1 MNVVRK
7 LTTKELITYGGFV
20 LVTLLIVQSWDAIV
34 SFLGILLSA
43 IVPLVLGA
51 CIAYAVTIPRSFI
64 ERHLFPNSSSKVI
77 DAIRRPASL
86 IIAIVLLLIALVLAS
101 SVFVPALVETFAMVQ
116 ARSVGFIEAV
126 IDLPFMEP
134 FREPINKFLSGDLM
148 QSLEDLDLM
157 GFISSVMGGSVGSIG
172 AQVFNMV
179 STIMTGFFGI
189 LFSFILLTDTTDVWT
204 RMMVVIASY
213 VGMQRAERLALVLG
227 VADASFH
234 NFIVRQCLEA
244 VILGSVGTVVL
255 LGARFDYALGVG
267 ALMGVAALIP
277 IVGYPVGLLAGAFM
291 VAISQPW
298 TALIYIVAV
307 AAAQMLEATF
317 VLPHVGDPR
326 TVLPPVWTTVG
337 VTIGGGVGGFVG
349 MLVAIP
355 TAATIRQLI
364 LIDTKRRTD
373 AADREAEAFE
383 PEEEFEPEEVREA

>member
-1 MNVVRK
+1 MRK
-7 LTTKELITYGGFV
+7 LTTHEIIMYGGFV
-20 LVTLLIVQSWDAIV
+20 LVSLLIFKSWDAIV

-43 IVPLVLGA
+43 VVPLVLGA

-64 ERHLFPNSSSKVI
+64 ERHLFPNSTSKVV

-86 IIAIVLLLIALVLAS
+86 LIAIVLLLIALVLAS

-126 IDLPFMEP
+126 IDQPFMEP
-134 FREPINKFLSGDLM
+134 FREPITKFLSGDLM

-157 GFISSVMGGSVGSIG
+157 GFITSVMGGSMGSIG

-204 RMMVVIASY
+204 RVMIVIASY

-244 VILGSVGTVVL
+244 AILGSVGTVVL
-255 LGARFDYALGVG
+255 LCAHFHYALGVG

-298 TALIYIVAV
+298 TALFYIAAV

-364 LIDTKRRTD
+364 LIDTKRRT
-373 AADREAEAFE
+373 AAAERDTEAPE
-383 PEEEFEPEEVREA
+383 PIEEQGA